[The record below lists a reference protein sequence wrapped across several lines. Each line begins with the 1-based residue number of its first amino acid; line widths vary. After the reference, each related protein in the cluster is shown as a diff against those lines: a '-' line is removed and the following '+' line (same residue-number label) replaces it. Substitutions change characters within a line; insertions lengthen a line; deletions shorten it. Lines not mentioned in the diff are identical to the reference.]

1 MPLGRNPFACGSL
14 SLTASRARGLG
25 FMEENK
31 HMDFRHRSVDSDD
44 YFDSEDLD
52 DAFLSGKQRR
62 DKEAAKAA
70 QKEWL
75 DEKLDI
81 ALEES
86 FPGSDP
92 ISIAQPPQ
100 SPYEKLKP

>member
-1 MPLGRNPFACGSL
+1 
-14 SLTASRARGLG
+14 
-25 FMEENK
+25 MEESK
-31 HMDFRHRSVDSDD
+31 HMDDFRHRSVESDA
-44 YFDSEDLD
+44 YFDLEDLD

-62 DKEAAKAA
+62 DREAAKAA
-70 QKEWL
+70 QKELL

-92 ISIAQPPQ
+92 VSIAQPPQ
-100 SPYEKLKP
+100 SLYEKLKP